1 MKHIFFA
8 ICVAFA
14 LNSCGGRTSHQSDD
28 VRPGGDVF
36 DVAASG
42 GNEIVY
48 NVYLKPQDMRD
59 PYAPELYEG
68 FDRGAFVDSLF
79 AAIYYNGAAVT
90 DMNGKA
96 LSIDDI
102 KQREVEDPKYS
113 RDKVACVQ
121 FREEWTFSPATKTM
135 RKNVKSMLV
144 GYEVVED
151 SMIVTLRP
159 GFVFHFPSQKQDR

>member
-1 MKHIFFA
+1 MKHIFIAIFA
-8 ICVAFA
+8 AFA
-14 LNSCGGRTSHQSDD
+14 LISCGKRPAQPTVGGASDGEA
-28 VRPGGDVF
+28 PGVLE
-36 DVAASG
+36 AG

-48 NVYLKPQDMRD
+48 NVYLKPQDLRD

-79 AAIYYNGAAVT
+79 AAIYYNGAVVT
-90 DMNGKA
+90 DMSGA
-96 LSIDDI
+96 PLTIDDI

-121 FREEWTFSPATKTM
+121 FREVWTFSPAARTM
-135 RKNVKSMLV
+135 RKRVKSMLI

-159 GFVFHFPSQKQDR
+159 GFMFHFPTQKQDQ